1 MKIIME
7 MDNLQTVV
15 ETALNENI
23 ENVVR
28 EEIDKLIAQSI
39 QESKET
45 IQNIINDKMARFVED
60 YLTTATISVG
70 GGWREEPKTY
80 TIEEYIKSEIAD
92 RMESGKFLFKDRY
105 SKDTYKSFDEFCK
118 ERFNV
123 DTAVQKELTAFME
136 KVKSDINSNVSEMF
150 NQATQTALSSSIINL
165 LMQNDTFINM
175 QDSVKR
181 IANRE

>member
-1 MKIIME
+1 MKITME
-7 MDNLQTVV
+7 MDNLQSIV
-15 ETALNENI
+15 EATLNENI

-28 EEIDKLIAQSI
+28 EEVDKLIAQSI

-45 IQNIINDKMARFVED
+45 IQNVINDKMARFVED
-60 YLTTATISVG
+60 YLITATISVG
-70 GGWREEPKTY
+70 GGWREELKTY
-80 TIEEYIKSEIAD
+80 TVEEYIKSEIAD
-92 RMESGKFLFKDRY
+92 RMESGKFLFKSQY

-118 ERFNV
+118 ERFDV
-123 DTAVQKELTAFME
+123 DAAVQEELTDFMD
-136 KVKSDINSNVSEMF
+136 KVKNDINSNISEMF

-175 QDSVKR
+175 QNSVKR

>member
-1 MKIIME
+1 MKITME

-15 ETALNENI
+15 ETALKENI

-28 EEIDKLIAQSI
+28 EEVDKLIVQGI
-39 QESKET
+39 QDSKET

-60 YLTTATISVG
+60 YLTTATISIG
-70 GGWREEPKTY
+70 GGWREDPKTY

-105 SKDTYKSFDEFCK
+105 NKDTYKSFDEFCK

-123 DTAVQKELTAFME
+123 DAAV
-136 KVKSDINSNVSEMF
+136 
-150 NQATQTALSSSIINL
+150 
-165 LMQNDTFINM
+165 
-175 QDSVKR
+175 
-181 IANRE
+181 

>member
-1 MKIIME
+1 MKITME

-28 EEIDKLIAQSI
+28 EEVDKLIAQSI
-39 QESKET
+39 QESRET

-80 TIEEYIKSEIAD
+80 TIEEYIKSEITD
-92 RMESGKFLFKDRY
+92 RMENGRFLFKDRFG
-105 SKDTYKSFDEFCK
+105 KDTYKSFDEFCK
-118 ERFNV
+118 EEFNV
-123 DTAVQKELTAFME
+123 DAAVQKALTAFMN

-150 NQATQTALSSSIINL
+150 DQATQTALSSTIINL
-165 LMQNDTFINM
+165 LMQNDTFKNI